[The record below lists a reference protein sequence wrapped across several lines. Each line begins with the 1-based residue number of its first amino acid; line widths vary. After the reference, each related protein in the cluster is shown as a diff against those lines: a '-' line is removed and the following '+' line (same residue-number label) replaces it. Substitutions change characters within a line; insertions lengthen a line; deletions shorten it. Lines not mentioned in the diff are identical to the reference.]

1 MKNLLALI
9 LVCILCATAAQAQ
22 DIQSIGKD
30 RKAIKKDVRKRDR
43 KYKKLRVDMAAD
55 GTDIEWY
62 QAHDKNPESATIG
75 FGFRNDVCVTTLTA
89 LADSTSL
96 LKMQTK
102 LNARNEQTDEAV
114 WDSKDGKYRTNIT
127 TSPGQYYVITRRRK
141 GD

>member
-1 MKNLLALI
+1 MKNLFALI
-9 LVCILCATAAQAQ
+9 LVCILCAPAAQAQ

-30 RKAIKKDVRKRDR
+30 RKTIKKDVRKRDR

-62 QAHDKNPESATIG
+62 QAGDKNPESAMIG

-89 LADSTSL
+89 VQDSVNL
-96 LKMQTK
+96 LKMRTK
-102 LNARNEQTDEAV
+102 LNARNEQTDEEV

-127 TSPGQYYVITRRRK
+127 ISPGQYYVITRRRK
-141 GD
+141 E

>member
-1 MKNLLALI
+1 MKNLLVLI
-9 LVCILCATAAQAQ
+9 LVCLMCATVAQAQ

-62 QAHDKNPESATIG
+62 QAGDKNLENAMIG

-102 LNARNEQTDEAV
+102 LNARNVQADEDV
-114 WDSKDGKYRTNIT
+114 WDSKDGKFRTNIT
-127 TSPGQYYVITRRRK
+127 TSPGQCYVITRRRK
-141 GD
+141 E